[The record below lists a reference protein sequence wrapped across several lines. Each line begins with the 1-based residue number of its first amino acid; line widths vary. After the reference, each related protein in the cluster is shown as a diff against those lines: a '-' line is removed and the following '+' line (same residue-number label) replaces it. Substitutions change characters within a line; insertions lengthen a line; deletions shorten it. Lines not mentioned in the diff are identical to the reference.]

1 MKVTAL
7 KVNPRNKAR
16 VKVYLDGRLALQLA
30 RIEAA
35 RLRVGQE
42 LSEAAVERL
51 RQADAVERAYER
63 ALKLIAVRPRS
74 EAEVRRRLREKAVPD
89 EALEAVLAR
98 LRRAGLVDDQAFAAY
113 WVENRAAF
121 RPKSRRALQ
130 AELRRKGVNDETLG
144 QALEAAN
151 DAEAAYRVAARRARA
166 ASLRALPYPDFRR
179 RLGGYLGRHGF
190 DFEVIEAIVERVWKE
205 TRAGP
210 AEA

>member
-42 LSEAAVERL
+42 LSEAAVVRL